1 MITEELRNA
10 LLAQGIEP
18 DVTKLNQLAEA
29 ITKSATTDG
38 KGLVQLTSALDLDD
52 ETLAATAKAI
62 KTLNDK
68 IANVRD
74 EITNFVGEMVKENG
88 GSVSLTNM
96 EKIGFVD
103 DEGVSNVYQPKKI
116 YFDEKGDLLLTL
128 SDEQEDFD
136 ETFADIT
143 FNEMYDV
150 MTYLFH

>member
-1 MITEELRNA
+1 MEN
-10 LLAQGIEP
+10 
-18 DVTKLNQLAEA
+18 K
-29 ITKSATTDG
+29 
-38 KGLVQLTSALDLDD
+38 DL
-52 ETLAATAKAI
+52 KFGQ
-62 KTLNDK
+62 LNDK

-74 EITNFVGEMVKENG
+74 EIANFVGEMVKDNG

>member
-1 MITEELRNA
+1 MENKELKFG
-10 LLAQGIEP
+10 Q
-18 DVTKLNQLAEA
+18 
-29 ITKSATTDG
+29 
-38 KGLVQLTSALDLDD
+38 
-52 ETLAATAKAI
+52 
-62 KTLNDK
+62 LNDK

-74 EITNFVGEMVKENG
+74 EVTNFVGEMVKENG
-88 GSVSLTNM
+88 GSVSLTDM

-116 YFDEKGDLLLTL
+116 FFAEKGELLLTL

-150 MTYLFH
+150 MSYLFL

>member
-1 MITEELRNA
+1 MENKELKFG
-10 LLAQGIEP
+10 Q
-18 DVTKLNQLAEA
+18 
-29 ITKSATTDG
+29 
-38 KGLVQLTSALDLDD
+38 
-52 ETLAATAKAI
+52 
-62 KTLNDK
+62 LNDK

-74 EITNFVGEMVKENG
+74 EITNFVGEMVKDNG

>member
-1 MITEELRNA
+1 MEDKELKFG
-10 LLAQGIEP
+10 Q
-18 DVTKLNQLAEA
+18 
-29 ITKSATTDG
+29 
-38 KGLVQLTSALDLDD
+38 
-52 ETLAATAKAI
+52 
-62 KTLNDK
+62 LNDK

-74 EITNFVGEMVKENG
+74 EITNFVGEMVKDNG

-150 MTYLFH
+150 MSYLFH

>member
-1 MITEELRNA
+1 MEN
-10 LLAQGIEP
+10 
-18 DVTKLNQLAEA
+18 K
-29 ITKSATTDG
+29 
-38 KGLVQLTSALDLDD
+38 DL
-52 ETLAATAKAI
+52 KFGQ
-62 KTLNDK
+62 LNDK

-74 EITNFVGEMVKENG
+74 EIANFVGEMVKDNG

-150 MTYLFH
+150 MSYLFH

>member
-1 MITEELRNA
+1 MEN
-10 LLAQGIEP
+10 
-18 DVTKLNQLAEA
+18 K
-29 ITKSATTDG
+29 
-38 KGLVQLTSALDLDD
+38 DL
-52 ETLAATAKAI
+52 KFGQ
-62 KTLNDK
+62 LNDK

-74 EITNFVGEMVKENG
+74 EITNFVGEMVKDNG

-150 MTYLFH
+150 MSYLFH

>member
-1 MITEELRNA
+1 MEDKNLKFG
-10 LLAQGIEP
+10 Q
-18 DVTKLNQLAEA
+18 
-29 ITKSATTDG
+29 
-38 KGLVQLTSALDLDD
+38 
-52 ETLAATAKAI
+52 
-62 KTLNDK
+62 LNDK
-68 IANVRD
+68 IANVRE

-116 YFDEKGDLLLTL
+116 YFDEKGDLLLSINDGKET
-128 SDEQEDFD
+128 FN

-150 MTYLFH
+150 MVYLFTK

>member
-1 MITEELRNA
+1 MEN
-10 LLAQGIEP
+10 
-18 DVTKLNQLAEA
+18 K
-29 ITKSATTDG
+29 
-38 KGLVQLTSALDLDD
+38 DL
-52 ETLAATAKAI
+52 KFGQ
-62 KTLNDK
+62 LNDK

-74 EITNFVGEMVKENG
+74 EITNFVGEMVKDNG

-116 YFDEKGDLLLTL
+116 YFDEKGDLVLTL

>member
-1 MITEELRNA
+1 MEN
-10 LLAQGIEP
+10 
-18 DVTKLNQLAEA
+18 K
-29 ITKSATTDG
+29 
-38 KGLVQLTSALDLDD
+38 DL
-52 ETLAATAKAI
+52 KFGQ
-62 KTLNDK
+62 LNDK

-74 EITNFVGEMVKENG
+74 EITNFVGEMVKDNG

>member
-1 MITEELRNA
+1 MEN
-10 LLAQGIEP
+10 
-18 DVTKLNQLAEA
+18 K
-29 ITKSATTDG
+29 
-38 KGLVQLTSALDLDD
+38 DL
-52 ETLAATAKAI
+52 KFGQ
-62 KTLNDK
+62 LNDK

-74 EITNFVGEMVKENG
+74 EITNFVGDMVKDNG

-103 DEGVSNVYQPKKI
+103 DEGVSNVYQLKKI

>member
-1 MITEELRNA
+1 MENKELKFG
-10 LLAQGIEP
+10 Q
-18 DVTKLNQLAEA
+18 
-29 ITKSATTDG
+29 
-38 KGLVQLTSALDLDD
+38 
-52 ETLAATAKAI
+52 
-62 KTLNDK
+62 LNDK

-74 EITNFVGEMVKENG
+74 EITNFVGEMVKDNG

-150 MTYLFH
+150 MSYLFH

>member
-1 MITEELRNA
+1 MEN
-10 LLAQGIEP
+10 
-18 DVTKLNQLAEA
+18 K
-29 ITKSATTDG
+29 
-38 KGLVQLTSALDLDD
+38 DL
-52 ETLAATAKAI
+52 KFGQ
-62 KTLNDK
+62 LNDK

-74 EITNFVGEMVKENG
+74 EITNFVGEMVKDNG

-103 DEGVSNVYQPKKI
+103 DDGVSNVYQPKKI

>member
-1 MITEELRNA
+1 MENKELKFG
-10 LLAQGIEP
+10 Q
-18 DVTKLNQLAEA
+18 
-29 ITKSATTDG
+29 
-38 KGLVQLTSALDLDD
+38 
-52 ETLAATAKAI
+52 
-62 KTLNDK
+62 LNDK

-74 EITNFVGEMVKENG
+74 EVTNFVGEMVKENG

-116 YFDEKGDLLLTL
+116 YFDEKGELLLTL

-150 MTYLFH
+150 MIYLFH

>member
-1 MITEELRNA
+1 MKDKELKFG
-10 LLAQGIEP
+10 Q
-18 DVTKLNQLAEA
+18 
-29 ITKSATTDG
+29 
-38 KGLVQLTSALDLDD
+38 
-52 ETLAATAKAI
+52 
-62 KTLNDK
+62 LNDK

-74 EITNFVGEMVKENG
+74 EVTNFVGEMVKENG
-88 GSVSLTNM
+88 GSVSLTDM

-116 YFDEKGDLLLTL
+116 YFDEKGELLLTL

-150 MTYLFH
+150 MIYLFH

>member
-1 MITEELRNA
+1 MENKELKFG
-10 LLAQGIEP
+10 Q
-18 DVTKLNQLAEA
+18 
-29 ITKSATTDG
+29 
-38 KGLVQLTSALDLDD
+38 
-52 ETLAATAKAI
+52 
-62 KTLNDK
+62 LNDK

-74 EITNFVGEMVKENG
+74 EVTNFVGEMVKENG
-88 GSVSLTNM
+88 GSVSLTDM

-116 YFDEKGDLLLTL
+116 YFDEKGELLLTL

-150 MTYLFH
+150 MIYLFH

>member
-1 MITEELRNA
+1 MEDKNLKFG
-10 LLAQGIEP
+10 Q
-18 DVTKLNQLAEA
+18 
-29 ITKSATTDG
+29 
-38 KGLVQLTSALDLDD
+38 
-52 ETLAATAKAI
+52 
-62 KTLNDK
+62 LNDK
-68 IANVRD
+68 IANVRE

-128 SDEQEDFD
+128 SDEEEDFN

-150 MTYLFH
+150 MSYLFL